1 MQQSHGF
8 SLRSLLVSS
17 ALGLLMAGTAPGIAH
32 AAFDPDAGQEPI
44 SLSARGARQP
54 APIYSLA
61 EAGSPSPIAPAAAS
75 APLYPERVAVVVPA
89 TPPAPPA
96 PPANAQALPAIPS
109 APAVSSPAAKP
120 VVPAPTPTAQV
131 SGSEPSALSAGYIAP
146 PPALAALPA
155 AREKPPAAMA
165 PPAPP
170 AAQKAPVV
178 APAPQ
183 TVKKIVQKASV
194 PLEVSP
200 HVVAAAPEPT
210 GSVTA
215 SPPASPALSP
225 EERAILSR
233 IPDTLEKPP
242 VGPTRRASI
251 QRMSPEV
258 AAMLPKLEK
267 DAHYESTG
275 IKISVSRPRLD
286 TPYEL
291 TRAYDALM
299 VGDSEGA
306 VEIYQSVLAIEPRN
320 QDALFGL
327 AATYQR
333 AGETDKA
340 RLLYVELLKINPQH
354 REALNNFLM
363 ILSQENPQAALYE
376 MQKLAQRNPDFSPL
390 IAQIAMLYE
399 KLGEHALARREMLRA
414 IQLSPENL
422 VYKYNLAV
430 MLDRQNQSADAIA
443 LYQLL
448 IDASLRGEAI
458 PVPIAG
464 IQERMTYLQTASS
477 EITRES

>member
-1 MQQSHGF
+1 MQQSLGF
-8 SLRSLLVSS
+8 SLRSLLVST
-17 ALGLLMAGTAPGIAH
+17 ALGLLMAGTTPDIAR

-61 EAGSPSPIAPAAAS
+61 QAGSPSVLTPAAAS
-75 APLYPERVAVVVPA
+75 APLYPERAAVVVPA
-89 TPPAPPA
+89 SPPAPPA
-96 PPANAQALPAIPS
+96 P
-109 APAVSSPAAKP
+109 AA
-120 VVPAPTPTAQV
+120 AAQV
-131 SGSEPSALSAGYIAP
+131 SGSEPSALAAGYIAP

-155 AREKPPAAMA
+155 AREKPSAAMA

-170 AAQKAPVV
+170 TAQAAPVV

-210 GSVTA
+210 GSVNA

-258 AAMLPKLEK
+258 AAMLPKIEK
-267 DAHYESTG
+267 DARYESTG

-363 ILSQENPQAALYE
+363 IISQENPQAALYE
-376 MQKLAQRNPDFSPL
+376 MQKLAERNPDFSPL

-414 IQLSPENL
+414 IELSPENL

-477 EITRES
+477 

>member
-1 MQQSHGF
+1 MQQSLGF
-8 SLRSLLVSS
+8 SLRSLLVST
-17 ALGLLMAGTAPGIAH
+17 ALGLLMAGTTPDIAH

-44 SLSARGARQP
+44 TLSARGARQP

-61 EAGSPSPIAPAAAS
+61 QAGSPSVLTPAAAS
-75 APLYPERVAVVVPA
+75 APLYPERAAVVVPA
-89 TPPAPPA
+89 SPPAPPA
-96 PPANAQALPAIPS
+96 PAAQADR
-109 APAVSSPAAKP
+109 
-120 VVPAPTPTAQV
+120 
-131 SGSEPSALSAGYIAP
+131 SEPSALAAGYIAP

-155 AREKPPAAMA
+155 APEKPPAAMA

-170 AAQKAPVV
+170 TAQAAPVV

-200 HVVAAAPEPT
+200 HVVVAAPEPT
-210 GSVTA
+210 GSVNA

-267 DAHYESTG
+267 NAHYESTG

-299 VGDSEGA
+299 VGDSEEA

-320 QDALFGL
+320 QDALF
-327 AATYQR
+327 
-333 AGETDKA
+333 
-340 RLLYVELLKINPQH
+340 
-354 REALNNFLM
+354 
-363 ILSQENPQAALYE
+363 LSS
-376 MQKLAQRNPDFSPL
+376 AQTPSAFAHHGL
-390 IAQIAMLYE
+390 IAFRHGFNFGGNIGYGNCFL
-399 KLGEHALARREMLRA
+399 
-414 IQLSPENL
+414 
-422 VYKYNLAV
+422 
-430 MLDRQNQSADAIA
+430 
-443 LYQLL
+443 
-448 IDASLRGEAI
+448 
-458 PVPIAG
+458 
-464 IQERMTYLQTASS
+464 
-477 EITRES
+477 